1 MATVNKLKRNLR
13 FSVFAVLMGLSVPVI
28 CQTQNLKWNMPTP
41 YADGSFHTKNT
52 RMFADEIR
60 QSSGGR
66 IDITVHSNGALFK
79 LPEIKRAVQTGQVPI
94 AETNL
99 PAYGNEFAF
108 FDIDS
113 ILFLDNGYDAAERL
127 WNISKPYLDKRLN
140 AQGITILYTVPF
152 PGMGMISKKAVTKVE
167 DFKGMKHR
175 SWGPAA
181 SRFAEL
187 VGATPTVLQA
197 SELSQAF
204 TVGIVDATL
213 TSSTTGVATQAW
225 EFAKYFIDL
234 QAAHS
239 KDTILINT
247 PVFKALPEDLQK
259 IILTAATNAEKR
271 GWDWSKREGDETKAR
286 LVKEGMTILVP
297 DAKFQA
303 ELKKIG
309 DVLAADW
316 EKRAGPDGV
325 AALKKFR
332 INTK

>member
-1 MATVNKLKRNLR
+1 MTLPKRHLLL
-13 FSVFAVLMGLSVPVI
+13 SALSLALASLMPLTA
-28 CQTQNLKWNMPTP
+28 QAQNLKWNMPTP

-60 QSSGGR
+60 QASGGR
-66 IDITVHSNGALFK
+66 IDITVHSNGSLFK
-79 LPEIKRAVQTGQVPI
+79 MPEIKRAVQTGQVPI

-108 FDIDS
+108 FDIDG
-113 ILFLDNGYDAAERL
+113 ILFLDRGYDAAERL
-127 WNISKPYLDKRLN
+127 WKISKPYLDKRLN

-225 EFAKYFIDL
+225 EYAKYFIDF

-247 PVFKALPEDLQK
+247 QVFKGLPADLQN
-259 IILTAATNAEKR
+259 IILTAASNAEKR
-271 GWDWSKREGDETKAR
+271 GWEWSKREGDETKAR
-286 LVKEGMTILVP
+286 LVKEGMTIVVP

-303 ELKKIG
+303 DLKKIG

-325 AALKKFR
+325 AALKEFR
-332 INTK
+332 NK